1 MLCPSSKLLVQLLM
15 CVPVSKTAN
24 ESTAALL
31 MSLFLG
37 LKVQLRCTAV
47 EEGVTRGGSCLVS
60 AQQCHHMVKGCI
72 FQVLGDRKSL
82 LDQH

>member
-1 MLCPSSKLLVQLLM
+1 M
-15 CVPVSKTAN
+15 SKTAN

-31 MSLFLG
+31 MSLFRG

-60 AQQCHHMVKGCI
+60 TQQCLHMAKGCI
-72 FQVLGDRKSL
+72 FQVMGDRKHL
-82 LDQH
+82 LDQQ